1 MTILIILLLIFL
13 GIVLLLLEFAVIPGI
28 TIAGIGGMVLFGYS
42 IYLAFNTYGTYAG
55 IGTLLFIVIV
65 VPILMYKLLKGRLG
79 KRMSLQSSIVGKANQ
94 IEDTRYHVGDKGVA
108 VTRLGPIGKVEFDG
122 QIMEGKSIGPMMDAG
137 TEVEIVKILKNQ
149 IIVKPV
155 KKEEL

>member
-1 MTILIILLLIFL
+1 MTILTILLLIFL

-42 IYLAFNTYGTYAG
+42 IYLAFDTYGTGVG
-55 IGTLLFIVIV
+55 IGTLLFIIIV
-65 VPILMYKLLKGRLG
+65 VPILMYKVLKGKLG
-79 KRMSLQSSIVGKANQ
+79 EKMSLKSTIIGKTNL
-94 IEDTRYHVGDKGVA
+94 IEDTRYHVGDLGVT

-122 QIMEGKSIGPMMDAG
+122 QIMEGKSTGPMMDAG